1 MVSSMPTLNEARDRI
16 IDLAKQ
22 FGWGIS
28 KTHLATK
35 IFYAM
40 IELGEAGDAWKH
52 RGDEDWLK
60 RELHLSTEQEL
71 TNHIVEELIDTIF
84 YCLNGLYC
92 LDPNIDIDY
101 EFDKKWKNNL
111 KRGRTYIDDH
121 E

>member
-1 MVSSMPTLNEARDRI
+1 MPTLNEARDKI

-28 KTHLATK
+28 KDHLATK

-52 RGDEDWLK
+52 RGDQEWLK
-60 RELHLSTEQEL
+60 RELHLSTEQDL
-71 TNHIVEELIDTIF
+71 TSHVAEELIDAIF

-92 LDPNIDIDY
+92 LDPQIDIDH
-101 EFDKKWKNNL
+101 EFNKKWVKNL
-111 KRGRTYIDDH
+111 QRGRTYIDDH